1 MMISFQ
7 ERVRGVVFGTA
18 YGDALGATVEKLSY
32 QEKKKRYSRVESI
45 NTEWYKATWPAEKRL
60 HRMRGYGI
68 ITDDTLMTLA
78 LMKVYC
84 SQQRHLDAYDLAD
97 EFVKEIAFRNR
108 YIPELGKEALILDRL
123 FYPEK
128 YIFIRHVLA
137 NCDPRE
143 GGIGN
148 MVNCGAAMYIA
159 PVGVVNAT
167 NPKAAYDE
175 AIAFAMGHQLSYG
188 LEAAGVLAACVAK
201 AFEPEVSVE
210 DIIKTALMY
219 AKDGTKKA
227 IEAIG
232 NVAIELKSERDNKDL
247 IVEKFHQ
254 TILEFS
260 PMGDDIERKI
270 EKTGK
275 PSNHYTPSRLF
286 SIEELPIALGYIVLH
301 DGDFA
306 QGIIDGINS
315 GRDTDSIGV
324 MIGVIL
330 GAMYGYQVFDRA
342 DIEILERVN
351 QQNFLKNADQFA
363 KTAKIIIEKD
373 LVQFEKR
380 KKLLKQIAL

>member
-1 MMISFQ
+1 
-7 ERVRGVVFGTA
+7 
-18 YGDALGATVEKLSY
+18 
-32 QEKKKRYSRVESI
+32 
-45 NTEWYKATWPAEKRL
+45 
-60 HRMRGYGI
+60 
-68 ITDDTLMTLA
+68 
-78 LMKVYC
+78 
-84 SQQRHLDAYDLAD
+84 
-97 EFVKEIAFRNR
+97 
-108 YIPELGKEALILDRL
+108 
-123 FYPEK
+123 
-128 YIFIRHVLA
+128 
-137 NCDPRE
+137 
-143 GGIGN
+143 
-148 MVNCGAAMYIA
+148 
-159 PVGVVNAT
+159 
-167 NPKAAYDE
+167 
-175 AIAFAMGHQLSYG
+175 MGHQLSYG

-306 QGIIDGINS
+306 QAIIDGINS

-324 MIGVIL
+324 MVGVIL
-330 GAMYGYQVFDRA
+330 GAMHGYQVFDRT

-380 KKLLKQIAL
+380 KKLLKQIAI